1 VPAGDIPLVLGLA
14 LLLLSLPAALSA
26 WADGRAPLAGWGL
39 LLLGAG
45 LVGLGFWL
53 SPGAYTLA
61 TLPDAVVRVA
71 ARLLNP
77 AFD

>member
-1 VPAGDIPLVLGLA
+1 
-14 LLLLSLPAALSA
+14 
-26 WADGRAPLAGWGL
+26 
-39 LLLGAG
+39 
-45 LVGLGFWL
+45 LGFWL